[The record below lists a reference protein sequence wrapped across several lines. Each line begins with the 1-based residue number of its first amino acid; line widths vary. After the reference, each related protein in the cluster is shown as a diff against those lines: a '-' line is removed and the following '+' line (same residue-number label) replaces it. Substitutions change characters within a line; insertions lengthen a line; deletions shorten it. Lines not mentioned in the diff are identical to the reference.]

1 MKQDD
6 YRKMCDEVKL
16 LEEQKEKIWADARAK
31 VQAKKEN
38 RQKMGRF
45 VGVAMAAAA
54 IIVFFMVAAM
64 PGVIRNRNTNQNI
77 NQPAA
82 QVEKSTEEDH
92 TEEDRSQTVQ
102 INQEMKYYLL
112 LGTDGRT
119 DKKAGTRADAIILA
133 GIDASKGKIQLISIP
148 RRLKLGE
155 KEVGD
160 YDWWYQS
167 TNDLWSAIERNFGI
181 TIEGQ
186 VTASFSIFA
195 QLVNMYGGLELEVTE
210 ADLDP
215 TYSQLNGYLTEV
227 VESTGIETKGQITE
241 LGVQLL
247 DGPQTVAW
255 CRVRDTEN
263 GVRGSRFLTA
273 LKQLYLR
280 MAEQDNDIGKIS
292 VASTIILSM
301 VNADITLSN
310 EPFEVAMIM
319 EQAFAC
325 TEFSYI
331 DLAQSEYVE
340 VVEEENNAEPV
351 YSLSEEFYG
360 IPSLSVLK

>member
-1 MKQDD
+1 M
-6 YRKMCDEVKL
+6 YISCVKIT
-16 LEEQKEKIWADARAK
+16 QSVQIWAAARAK

-38 RQKMGRF
+38 RQKVGRF
-45 VGVAMAAAA
+45 AGIAMAAAA

-64 PGVIRNRNTNQNI
+64 PGIIKNKNTNKNT

-82 QVEKSTEEDH
+82 QLEKT
-92 TEEDRSQTVQ
+92 TEEDRSQPVQ

-155 KEVGD
+155 KEAGD

-167 TNDLWSAIERNFGI
+167 TNDLWSAMERNFGI

-215 TYSQLNGYLTEV
+215 TYSQLNGYLTEI
-227 VESTGIETKGQITE
+227 VESTGLETKGQITE

-273 LKQLYLR
+273 LKQLYSR

-301 VNADITLSN
+301 VNADVTLSN

-319 EQAFAC
+319 EQAFFC

-340 VVEEENNAEPV
+340 VVEEENSAEHV
-351 YSLSEEFYG
+351 YTLSEEFYG
-360 IPSLSVLK
+360 ISSLSVLN

>member
-16 LEEQKEKIWADARAK
+16 SEEQKDKIWAAARTK

-38 RQKMGRF
+38 RQKVGRF
-45 VGVAMAAAA
+45 AGIAMAAAA

-64 PGVIRNRNTNQNI
+64 PGIIKNKNTNKNT

-82 QVEKSTEEDH
+82 QLEKT
-92 TEEDRSQTVQ
+92 TEEDRSQPVQ

-155 KEVGD
+155 KEAGD

-167 TNDLWSAIERNFGI
+167 TNDLWSAMERNFGI

-215 TYSQLNGYLTEV
+215 TYSQLNGYLTEI
-227 VESTGIETKGQITE
+227 VESTGLETKGQITE

-273 LKQLYLR
+273 LKQLYSR

-301 VNADITLSN
+301 VNADVTLSN

-319 EQAFAC
+319 EQAFFC

-340 VVEEENNAEPV
+340 VVEEENSAEPV
-351 YSLSEEFYG
+351 YTLSEEFYG
-360 IPSLSVLK
+360 ISSLSVLN

>member
-1 MKQDD
+1 M
-6 YRKMCDEVKL
+6 
-16 LEEQKEKIWADARAK
+16 
-31 VQAKKEN
+31 QAKKEN
-38 RQKMGRF
+38 RQKVGRF
-45 VGVAMAAAA
+45 AGIAMAAAA

-64 PGVIRNRNTNQNI
+64 PGIIKNKNTNKNT

-82 QVEKSTEEDH
+82 QLEKT
-92 TEEDRSQTVQ
+92 TEEDRSQPVQ

-155 KEVGD
+155 KEAGD

-167 TNDLWSAIERNFGI
+167 TNDLWSAMERNFGI

-215 TYSQLNGYLTEV
+215 TYSQLNGYLTEI
-227 VESTGIETKGQITE
+227 VESTGLETKGQITE

-273 LKQLYLR
+273 LKQLYSR

-301 VNADITLSN
+301 VNADVTLSN

-319 EQAFAC
+319 EQAFFC

-340 VVEEENNAEPV
+340 VVEEENSAEHV
-351 YSLSEEFYG
+351 YTLSEEFYG
-360 IPSLSVLK
+360 ISSLSVLN

>member
-6 YRKMCDEVKL
+6 YRKMCNEVKL
-16 LEEQKEKIWADARAK
+16 SEKQKENIWATAKEK

-38 RQKMGRF
+38 RQKIGRF
-45 VGVAMAAAA
+45 AKIAVTAVAIMIFFIVVA
-54 IIVFFMVAAM
+54 I
-64 PGVIRNRNTNQNI
+64 PGIIRNKNT

-82 QVEKSTEEDH
+82 QVEKSTEED
-92 TEEDRSQTVQ
+92 RSQTVQ
-102 INQEMKYYLL
+102 ASQEMKYYLL

-119 DKKAGTRADAIILA
+119 DQKANTRADAIILA
-133 GIDASKGKIQLISIP
+133 GMDANKGKIQLISIP
-148 RRLKLGE
+148 RRLKLDG
-155 KEVGD
+155 KEAVD

-167 TNDLWSAIERNFGI
+167 TNDLWNAIERNFGI

-215 TYSQLNGYLTEV
+215 KYSQLNGYLTEI
-227 VESTGIETKGQITE
+227 VESTGIATNGQITE
-241 LGVQLL
+241 PGMQLL

-273 LKQLYLR
+273 LKQLYSK
-280 MAEQDNDIGKIS
+280 MVEQDDDIGKIT
-292 VASTIILSM
+292 VASTVILSM
-301 VNADITLSN
+301 VNTDITLSN
-310 EPFEVAMIM
+310 EPFEVATIM
-319 EQAFAC
+319 EQAFSC
-325 TEFSYI
+325 TEFSYL

-340 VVEEENNAEPV
+340 AVKKESSEEPV
-351 YSLSEEFYG
+351 YILSDKFYN
-360 IPSLSVLK
+360 IYDAN

>member
-16 LEEQKEKIWADARAK
+16 SEEQKDKIWAAARAK

-38 RQKMGRF
+38 RQKVGRF
-45 VGVAMAAAA
+45 AGIAMAAAA

-64 PGVIRNRNTNQNI
+64 PGIIKNKNTNKNT

-82 QVEKSTEEDH
+82 QLEKT
-92 TEEDRSQTVQ
+92 TEEDRSQPVQ

-155 KEVGD
+155 KEAGD

-167 TNDLWSAIERNFGI
+167 TNDLWSAMERNFGI

-215 TYSQLNGYLTEV
+215 TYSQLNGYLTEI
-227 VESTGIETKGQITE
+227 VESTGLETKGQITE

-273 LKQLYLR
+273 LKQLYSR

-319 EQAFAC
+319 EQAFFC

-340 VVEEENNAEPV
+340 VVEEENSAEPV
-351 YSLSEEFYG
+351 YTLSEEFYG
-360 IPSLSVLK
+360 ISSLSVLN

>member
-16 LEEQKEKIWADARAK
+16 SEEQKEKIWAAAKEK

-38 RQKMGRF
+38 RQKIGR
-45 VGVAMAAAA
+45 VAGVAMAA

-64 PGVIRNRNTNQNI
+64 PSVIKSRNT

-82 QVEKSTEEDH
+82 QVEKSTEED
-92 TEEDRSQTVQ
+92 RSQTVQ
-102 INQEMKYYLL
+102 ESQKMKYYLL

-155 KEVGD
+155 KEAGD
-160 YDWWYQS
+160 YDWYQS
-167 TNDLWSAIERNFGI
+167 TNDLWSAMERNFGI

-186 VTASFSIFA
+186 VTASFSVFA

-215 TYSQLNGYLTEV
+215 TYSQLNGYLTEI
-227 VESTGIETKGQITE
+227 VESTGLETKGQITE
-241 LGVQLL
+241 PGVQLL

-263 GVRGSRFLTA
+263 GVRGSRFLMA
-273 LKQLYLR
+273 LKQLYSR

-319 EQAFAC
+319 EQAFSC

-340 VVEEENNAEPV
+340 VVEEENSAEPV

-360 IPSLSVLK
+360 IPSLSVLE

>member
-16 LEEQKEKIWADARAK
+16 SEEQKDKIWAAARAK

-38 RQKMGRF
+38 RQKVGRF
-45 VGVAMAAAA
+45 AGIAMAAAA

-64 PGVIRNRNTNQNI
+64 PGIIKNKNTNKNT

-82 QVEKSTEEDH
+82 QLEKT
-92 TEEDRSQTVQ
+92 TEEDRSQPVQ

-155 KEVGD
+155 KEAGD

-167 TNDLWSAIERNFGI
+167 TNDLWSAMERNFGI

-215 TYSQLNGYLTEV
+215 TYSQLNGYLTEI
-227 VESTGIETKGQITE
+227 VESTGLETKGQITE

-273 LKQLYLR
+273 LKQLYSR

-301 VNADITLSN
+301 VNADVTLSN

-319 EQAFAC
+319 EQAFFC

-340 VVEEENNAEPV
+340 VVEEENSAEPV
-351 YSLSEEFYG
+351 YTLSEEFYG
-360 IPSLSVLK
+360 ISSLSVLN

>member
-16 LEEQKEKIWADARAK
+16 SVEQKDKIWTAARAK

-38 RQKMGRF
+38 RQKIGRF
-45 VGVAMAAAA
+45 AGVAMAA

-64 PGVIRNRNTNQNI
+64 PGIIRNKNT

-82 QVEKSTEEDH
+82 QVEKGTEEDR

-102 INQEMKYYLL
+102 INQEMEYYLL

-119 DKKAGTRADAIILA
+119 DKKAGTYADAIVLA
-133 GIDASKGKIQLISIP
+133 GMDASKGKIQLISIP

-155 KEVGD
+155 KEAGD

-247 DGPQTVAW
+247 DGSQTVAW

-273 LKQLYLR
+273 LKQLYSR
-280 MAEQDNDIGKIS
+280 MAEQDNDYEKIT
-292 VASTIILSM
+292 VASIIILSM

-310 EPFEVAMIM
+310 EPFEVARIM
-319 EQAFAC
+319 EQAFSC

-331 DLAQSEYVE
+331 DFAQSKYVE
-340 VVEEENNAEPV
+340 AVKEENNAEPV
-351 YSLSEEFYG
+351 YTLSKEFYG

>member
-16 LEEQKEKIWADARAK
+16 SEEQKDKIWAAARAK

-38 RQKMGRF
+38 RQKVGRF
-45 VGVAMAAAA
+45 AGIAMAAAA

-64 PGVIRNRNTNQNI
+64 PGIIKNKNTNKNT

-82 QVEKSTEEDH
+82 QLEKT
-92 TEEDRSQTVQ
+92 TEEDRSQPVQ

-155 KEVGD
+155 KEAGD

-167 TNDLWSAIERNFGI
+167 TNDLWSAMERNFGI

-215 TYSQLNGYLTEV
+215 TYAQLNGYLTEI
-227 VESTGIETKGQITE
+227 VESTGLETKGQITE

-273 LKQLYLR
+273 LKQLYSR

-301 VNADITLSN
+301 VNADVTLSN

-319 EQAFAC
+319 EQAFSC

-340 VVEEENNAEPV
+340 VVEEENSAEPV

-360 IPSLSVLK
+360 ISSLSVLN